1 MTKLIGV
8 VGMPGTG
15 KTTLMREWM
24 KSREWTYDKPI
35 KLLDSYTSGDIRLF
49 GKYEEGEVY
58 AGTDRL
64 SMAVQPAAIEYMDTN
79 PSPINI
85 FEGDRL
91 TSAAFF
97 QKCIDFGHDVSI
109 IVLEVSDTIREERYE
124 ERGSEQS
131 DKFISGRRTKIEN
144 IKSQFGGSVLTGDP
158 SLCDVFNHENE
169 NETQTIVD
177 YLNLLIHNASLTY

>member
-15 KTTLMREWM
+15 KTTMMREWM
-24 KSREWTYDKPI
+24 KSREWVEDKPI
-35 KLLDSYTSGDIRLF
+35 KLLDSYVCGDIRLF
-49 GKYEEGEVY
+49 GKYEDGEVY

-64 SMAVQPAAIEYMDTN
+64 SMAVQPAAIEYMSTD

-91 TSAAFF
+91 TSTAFF
-97 QKCIDFGHDVSI
+97 QKCIDLGHEVSI
-109 IVLEVSDTIREERYE
+109 IVLEVSDAVREERYA

-131 DKFISGRRTKIEN
+131 EKFISGRRTKIEN
-144 IKSQFGGSVLTGDP
+144 VKSQFGGSVLTGDP
-158 SLCDVFNHENE
+158 SLYESFNHENE
-169 NETQTIVD
+169 NDTQVIVD
-177 YLNLLIHNASLTY
+177 HLESLI